1 MEFHCE
7 NVFGSY
13 TDIQEKN
20 FSLSATWKNLKSQAV
35 WNVYILSLPE
45 CLILAVIIHHC

>member
-1 MEFHCE
+1 MKFHCE

-13 TDIQEKN
+13 TNIQEKT
-20 FSLSATWKNLKSQAV
+20 SAYQQHEKNLKSQAA

-45 CLILAVIIHHC
+45 TPI